1 MKKYLVL
8 IISVIILSLS
18 LSIPSFA
25 ANKRVI
31 TLSDD
36 YEYMYYDG
44 STYSRADTS
53 MLKFTTLDTYMSSS
67 EENYSEEAYASD
79 EIKDIPV
86 NTVTEFVDYGSYY
99 TVKLTDTQREE
110 VKAVE
115 ITNSSYDETLFFV
128 TVYFKDGSE
137 LYIDFIREAL
147 IDEYNKLINGN
158 ADEYYI
164 DFLWPDNNTIS
175 AKKDKFFTG
184 SKTTINAWDYEYD
197 YPVYAS
203 TPTENFDA
211 EIGIILKLEGSYY
224 FYSFIESNI
233 KSSLDFYNMPEN
245 QKIKVIKLSDTD
257 IIEKI
262 KIGEEKRQE
271 DNFGYLYN
279 DELKEAVA
287 KIFFV
292 LVFAVIPAVV
302 FISSLILAVKSK
314 KLLYK
319 KLLFATCGISVAE
332 IITFIYIAFTLFNK

>member
-8 IISVIILSLS
+8 FISFIILLLS
-18 LSIPSFA
+18 LCIPSFA

-36 YEYMYYDG
+36 YEYMYYNG
-44 STYSRADTS
+44 YTYTRADAS
-53 MLKFTTLDTYMSSS
+53 MLRFIDRDLFEFEES
-67 EENYSEEAYASD
+67 ENATDSIVEDSDGIYSYTAYDNYQNYYK
-79 EIKDIPV
+79 IKL
-86 NTVTEFVDYGSYY
+86 NKE
-99 TVKLTDTQREE
+99 QN
-110 VKAVE
+110 KAVKMVEVTNCSHDEE
-115 ITNSSYDETLFFV
+115 IFFIII
-128 TVYFKDGSE
+128 YFNDGSE
-137 LYIDFIREAL
+137 LHIDFICENS
-147 IDEYNKLINGN
+147 IDDYNKVISGN
-158 ADEYYI
+158 TKEYHV

-175 AKKDKFFTG
+175 AKKDEFFTG

-203 TPTENFDA
+203 TPTESFDA

-287 KIFFV
+287 KIFFA
-292 LVFAVIPAVV
+292 LVFAIVPAVV
-302 FISSLILAVKSK
+302 SVATFILALKSK
-314 KLLYK
+314 KALYK
-319 KLLFATCGISVAE
+319 RLLFATCGISVAE